1 MLSIIIPTLN
11 EEKYLPSLL
20 DSLSKQT
27 YQDFE
32 IIVADNHS
40 VDSTPSIALMAGA
53 KLVKG
58 GLPATGRNN
67 GAKIAKGKWLLFLD
81 ADVILPPDF
90 LKKTM
95 AEIKRS
101 NFSVATCL
109 VSPLS
114 DKRIDKIL
122 LGVTNLYTQVVKN
135 FFPHAPGFC
144 IFCKKETH
152 QLVGGFDEKIKLGED
167 VDYVFRSSKV
177 SNFGLLN
184 DVRVPVSVRRLDKDG
199 RFNISVKYLAAE
211 AHIIF
216 LGPICSNI
224 FNYEFGNFN

>member
-11 EEKYLPSLL
+11 EEKYLPLLL

-27 YQDFE
+27 YQNFE
-32 IIVADNHS
+32 IIVADNYS
-40 VDSTPSIALMAGA
+40 IDSTPLIVAMAGA
-53 KLVKG
+53 KLVEG
-58 GLPATGRNN
+58 GLPARGRNN
-67 GAKIAKGKWLLFLD
+67 GARFAKGEWLLFLD

-90 LKKTM
+90 LEKTM
-95 AEIKRS
+95 AEIEKS
-101 NFSVATCL
+101 NFSVASCL
-109 VSPLS
+109 VYPLS
-114 DKRIDKIL
+114 DKRIDRFL
-122 LGVTNLYTQVVKN
+122 LGVTNLYTQAVKN

-144 IFCKKETH
+144 IFCKKEVH

-167 VDYVFRSSKV
+167 IDYVFRSSKI

-184 DVRVPVSVRRLDKDG
+184 TIRVPVSVRRLDKDG

-216 LGPICSNI
+216 IGPICSNI
-224 FNYEFGNFN
+224 FNYEFGDFD

>member
-11 EEKYLPSLL
+11 EEKYLPLL
-20 DSLSKQT
+20 LESLSKQT
-27 YQDFE
+27 YQNFE

-40 VDSTPSIALMAGA
+40 IDGTPSIASRAEA
-53 KLVKG
+53 KLVRG
-58 GLPATGRNN
+58 GLPARGRNN
-67 GAKIAKGKWLLFLD
+67 GARVAKNEWLLFLD

-90 LKKTM
+90 LEKAMSELEK
-95 AEIKRS
+95 S

-114 DKRIDKIL
+114 DKQIDKFL
-122 LGVTNLYTQVVKN
+122 LGATNLYTQAVKN
-135 FFPHAPGFC
+135 IFPHAPGFC

-152 QLVGGFDEKIKLGED
+152 QLVGGFNEEIKLGED
-167 VDYVFRSSKV
+167 IDYVFRSSKV
-177 SNFGLLN
+177 GNFGLLN
-184 DVRVPVSVRRLDKDG
+184 DIRVPVSVRRLDKDG